1 MGLKPGNG
9 LKRLDS
15 ELYVCAQML
24 SHFSHVQLFATQWI
38 VAHQA
43 PLSVGFSRLEWV
55 AMLSSRGS
63 FLTQGLGLLGLLYWQ
78 AGSLPLAQPGS
89 PIYMCL
95 TPNIVILTVMLNY
108 FSSRLA
114 EPPAKDGHTSSR

>member
-1 MGLKPGNG
+1 MDCSSPG
-9 LKRLDS
+9 S
-15 ELYVCAQML
+15 
-24 SHFSHVQLFATQWI
+24 
-38 VAHQA
+38 
-43 PLSVGFSRLEWV
+43 SV
-55 AMLSSRGS
+55 RGI
-63 FLTQGLGLLGLLYWQ
+63 LQTGVGCHALLQGILPDPGLGLLGLLYWQ

-95 TPNIVILTVMLNY
+95 TPNIVILTVMLDY